1 MRSRK
6 VLLVIGFLV
15 TWTYATYYLLLR
27 NTGVATTRN
36 QAQQA
41 YRLNSRA
48 REENHKSSDLGKTL
62 IEFVKVKYRDHQ
74 LTGSTPQISIVA
86 AEISGELPEQLVAK
100 PTPAR
105 IPTKTYLANGEPIFP
120 VLVFAC
126 NRVSVKKCIDNLVQY
141 RPSKEQFPII
151 VSQDCG
157 DEPTKEV
164 ILSYGNKVTLIE
176 QPDQSDIKVL
186 PKEKKFKG
194 YYKISRHY
202 GWALNTTFGVGFEF
216 VIIVEDDLNVAPD
229 FFEYFLGTHK
239 LLKQDKSLWCVSAWN
254 DNGKA
259 AVVDA
264 AQPELLYRTDFFPG
278 LGWMLTK
285 ELWAELSVKWPKS
298 FWDDWIRH
306 PAQRKDRVC
315 IRPEISR
322 TRTFGKIGVSNGL
335 FFDKYLK
342 HIKLSEDFV
351 QFTKINTSY
360 LLKVS
365 NLVHRLHDLYNLFF
379 RPQENYDNTFL
390 RRVYTYPIVT
400 YDELRR
406 NLIRIEGPVR
416 IQYTTREQYKRT
428 TKMLGLMDDF
438 KSGVPRTAYHGIVSF
453 FYNKRRVHLAPNA
466 NWKGYELSWS

>member
-6 VLLVIGFLV
+6 VLLIVGFLV

-27 NTGVATTRN
+27 HTGVHTSRN
-36 QAQQA
+36 LAHQS
-41 YRLNSRA
+41 YRLNSQA
-48 REENHKSSDLGKTL
+48 REASQQSHHLAKNVF
-62 IEFVKVKYRDHQ
+62 EFVKIKYLENQ
-74 LTGSTPQISIVA
+74 QEASTPQISIVA
-86 AEISGELPEQLVAK
+86 AEISAVLPAEQLAVAK
-100 PTPAR
+100 TATAR
-105 IPTKTYLANGEPIFP
+105 IPTKTYLANGEPVFP

-141 RPSKEQFPII
+141 RPSVEQFPII

-164 ILSYGNKVTLIE
+164 ILSYGQQVTLIE
-176 QPDQSDIKVL
+176 QPDLSDITVL

-194 YYKISRHY
+194 YYKIARHY

-239 LLKQDKSLWCVSAWN
+239 LLKQDSSLWCVSAWN

-285 ELWAELSVKWPKS
+285 DLWGELSVKWPKS

-351 QFTKINTSY
+351 QFTKINMSY
-360 LLKVS
+360 LLK
-365 NLVHRLHDLYNLFF
+365 D
-379 RPQENYDNTFL
+379 NYDNTFL

-453 FYNKRRVHLAPNA
+453 YYNKRRVHLAPNA